1 MCTLLRRA
9 AFCLV
14 TSSIPIVAGAAAFG
28 TGCPD
33 LAGLRIDDT
42 NLLSASVVPATA
54 DLPEHCRVLGVIRP
68 AINFEVRLPTSDWN
82 GKFYMAGCGGF
93 CGRLDS
99 DLPGFTNAMNHGL
112 RRGYAAATMDSGHWG
127 AHRADGRWA
136 WNNRLAENDWG
147 WRGVAE
153 TARVSKVLLAA
164 YYGRPQQKA
173 YFAGCS
179 TGGRMALMAAQ
190 RFPADFDGII
200 AGAPA
205 LDYTGLVATHGAWV
219 TQANLRPDGT
229 EILDRSKVALVAAAV
244 VEACD
249 ARDGRTDGL
258 IDDPSTCDW
267 QPARLACGT
276 EADATCLTAEEI
288 GVLGKWY
295 AGPTDSNGRRMYPGG
310 IPKGSEP
317 HWPLWLTGR
326 PGDQTPGLVPLFA
339 QDFLRYMA
347 FAEDPGET
355 YRVQDFD
362 FERDPPRLAPMGAI
376 YNADNPDLTAFARRG
391 GKLIIYHGWADP
403 IVTPWRTL
411 QYVEDVQRRMGGL
424 SQTESFLRLFMLP
437 GFDHCGMQTGPG
449 ANDAGFDPLP
459 ALEAWVERGVAPDSI
474 PSARVGVDGA
484 AAWSRPVCPYPKPAN
499 CGP

>member
-1 MCTLLRRA
+1 MLRLA

-14 TSSIPIVAGAAAFG
+14 TSCISVGAGAAA
-28 TGCPD
+28 TGSDCAD
-33 LAGLRIDDT
+33 LAALRIDDA
-42 NLLSASVVPATA
+42 NLLSASVVPAAA

-68 AINFEVRLPTSDWN
+68 AINFELRLPTRDWN

-136 WNNRLAENDWG
+136 WNNRLAETDWA

-153 TARVSKVLLAA
+153 TARVAKALVKA
-164 YYGRPQQKA
+164 YYGQPQQKA

-219 TQANLRPDGT
+219 AQSNLRPDGT
-229 EILDRSKVALVAAAV
+229 EILDRSKVALIAEAV
-244 VEACD
+244 VSACD
-249 ARDGRTDGL
+249 ARDGRADGL
-258 IDDPSTCDW
+258 IDDPRNCDW
-267 QPARLACGT
+267 QPSSLACGSET
-276 EADATCLTAEEI
+276 AANCLTAAEVD
-288 GVLGKWY
+288 VLDKWY
-295 AGPTDSNGRRMYPGG
+295 AGPRDAAGRQLYPGG
-310 IPKGSEP
+310 IPRGSEP
-317 HWPLWLTGR
+317 HWPLWLTGK
-326 PGDQTPGLVPLFA
+326 PGDRTPGLVPLFA
-339 QDFLRYMA
+339 LDFLRYMA
-347 FAEDPGET
+347 FADDPGET

-362 FERDPPRLAPMGAI
+362 FERDPPRLAQMGAI
-376 YNADNPDLTAFARRG
+376 YNADNPDLSAFAGRG
-391 GKLIIYHGWADP
+391 GKLIVYHGWADP

-411 QYVEDVQRRMGGL
+411 KYVEDVQRRMGGPE
-424 SQTESFLRLFMLP
+424 TTDFFLRLFMLP
-437 GFDHCGMQTGPG
+437 GFDHCGMQNGPG

-474 PSARVGVDGA
+474 SSARIGADGA
-484 AAWSRPVCPYPKPAN
+484 AQWGRPVCPYSEFAD

>member
-1 MCTLLRRA
+1 
-9 AFCLV
+9 
-14 TSSIPIVAGAAAFG
+14 
-28 TGCPD
+28 
-33 LAGLRIDDT
+33 
-42 NLLSASVVPATA
+42 
-54 DLPEHCRVLGVIRP
+54 VLGAIRP
-68 AINFEVRLPTSDWN
+68 AINFEVRLPTRDWN
-82 GKFYMAGCGGF
+82 GKLYMAGCGGF

-99 DLPGFTNAMNHGL
+99 DLPGFTNAMNHGV

-147 WRGVAE
+147 WRGITE
-153 TARVSKVLLAA
+153 TARVAKALVAA
-164 YYGRPQQKA
+164 YYGRPQQQA

-219 TQANLRPDGT
+219 SQANQQPDGS
-229 EILDRSKVALVAAAV
+229 EILDRGKVSHIAAAV
-244 VEACD
+244 VSACD
-249 ARDGRTDGL
+249 ARDGRADGL
-258 IDDPSTCDW
+258 IDDPRNCDW
-267 QPARLACGT
+267 QPSSLACGR
-276 EADATCLTAEEI
+276 EPAPTCLTAAEV
-288 GVLGKWY
+288 GVLDKWY
-295 AGPTDSNGRRMYPGG
+295 AGPRDASGKQLYPGG
-310 IPKGSEP
+310 IPRGSEP
-317 HWPLWLTGR
+317 YWPLWLTGK
-326 PGDQTPGLVPLFA
+326 PGDRMSGLVPLFA

-347 FAEDPGET
+347 FADDPGET

-376 YNADNPDLTAFARRG
+376 YNADNPDLSAFAARG
-391 GKLIIYHGWADP
+391 GKLIVYHGWADP

-411 QYVEDVQRRMGGL
+411 QYVKDVQRRMGGAEK
-424 SQTESFLRLFMLP
+424 TDSFLRLFMLP

-474 PSARVGVDGA
+474 PGARIGA
-484 AAWSRPVCPYPKPAN
+484 DRAVQWSRPACPYPESAG